1 MWFFVKIMKYWVV
14 YVLICSFFLIEGE
27 EYKEDECEESEDV
40 SEILFIV

>member
-1 MWFFVKIMKYWVV
+1 MYWYVV
-14 YVLICSFFLIEGE
+14 FFLIEGE